1 MTLTV
6 TKAFG
11 QVLHRM
17 PLILF
22 SVDFAWFLW
31 GYRFEGRIPERWGA
45 LLIISRR
52 VLLIEFGKSQA
63 IK

>member
-1 MTLTV
+1 MLC
-6 TKAFG
+6 
-11 QVLHRM
+11 RM

-22 SVDFAWFLW
+22 SVGFAWFLW

-45 LLIISRR
+45 LLIISRH